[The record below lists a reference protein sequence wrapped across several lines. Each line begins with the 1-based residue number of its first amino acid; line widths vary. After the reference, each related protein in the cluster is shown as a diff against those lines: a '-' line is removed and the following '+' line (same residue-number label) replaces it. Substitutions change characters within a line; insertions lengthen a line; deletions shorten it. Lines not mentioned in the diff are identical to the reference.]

1 MNHAAELP
9 DWVLLLTAL
18 CLLIGAALTLAGAV
32 GTLRF
37 RSFYDRVHAPTLGTS
52 YGTAMIALASI
63 IFFSVLE
70 SRLLVHEL
78 LIVLFVTVTTPV
90 TLMML
95 ARAALYRDRT
105 EGAPGVPS
113 RASLL
118 TRVGLGGQGGDAAD

>member
-9 DWVLLLTAL
+9 GWVLLLTAL

-37 RSFYDRVHAPTLGTS
+37 RSFYDRIHAPTLGTS

-90 TLMML
+90 KLMML

-113 RASLL
+113 
-118 TRVGLGGQGGDAAD
+118 